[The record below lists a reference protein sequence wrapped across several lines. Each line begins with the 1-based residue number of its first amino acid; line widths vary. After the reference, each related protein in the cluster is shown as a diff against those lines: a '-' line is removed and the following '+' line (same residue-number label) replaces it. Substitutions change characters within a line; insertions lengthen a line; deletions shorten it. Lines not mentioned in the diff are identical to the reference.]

1 MPDPR
6 DASPVVQSAFEKAAV
21 DRETFIRVLR
31 VAVQAVERAGIP
43 YLLIGGVAE
52 SAYGRP
58 LATLDVDMF
67 VRPDQA
73 EAALHALEEQGFDS
87 QHTAPHWLFKAYRD
101 RVVIDVIFC
110 SSGDIYLD
118 DDMLAR
124 SREVEIE
131 GVRVRLI
138 APEDLIVLKAL
149 AHSEPTARYWF
160 DALAVLARSDVDWGY
175 LLHRARHGLKRILS
189 FLLFAQ
195 SLDLPVPDEIVRK
208 IHWLAARGQSPEER
222 ARAG

>member
-1 MPDPR
+1 MPDHR
-6 DASPVVQSAFEKAAV
+6 DASPVVLSAFEKAHV
-21 DRETFIRVLR
+21 DRATFMRVLHD
-31 VAVQAVERAGIP
+31 AVRAVEAGGVR

-58 LATLDVDMF
+58 LSTLDVDLF
-67 VRPDQA
+67 VPPDQA
-73 EAALHALEEQGFDS
+73 ETALHALEAEGFES
-87 QHTAPHWLFKAYRD
+87 QRTAPHWLFKAFREG
-101 RVVIDVIFC
+101 VVIDVILC

-131 GVRVRLI
+131 GVPVRLI

-160 DALAVLARSDVDWGY
+160 DALAVLAR
-175 LLHRARHGLKRILS
+175 
-189 FLLFAQ
+189 
-195 SLDLPVPDEIVRK
+195 
-208 IHWLAARGQSPEER
+208 
-222 ARAG
+222 